1 MTSTSPGSRRRAAVV
16 CAIAGVAWSLAASGW
31 GQVDQVTVDK
41 MTQGFEAGMAAFQK
55 REWRGA
61 ITEMEKVIGIC
72 ESFPDKKAMEAPKQ
86 KLAPVYYTVGAAAYN
101 VPDFPKAISAFE
113 RFIRVFPNNEKVP
126 MARLAIARASFM
138 NKDYDKAAEI
148 FGKLEQYPSLRDQA
162 LLIQAQC
169 FKVRDKKPE
178 MMAVVEKL
186 IGGGIKT
193 QAHAGAAVLLA
204 QARAEAAE
212 WDKLE
217 PLLDQLVDGRQM
229 VENVVALNELL
240 VSVGDAQAAKGE
252 YEKATRTYA
261 KVMTPAQILAFQK
274 ERIQALEKRI
284 AANEAA
290 AGRDS
295 EQSVTLL
302 AQNAELQTELEQAR
316 SLLGEFEKMPDFM
329 PALLLRNATCWY
341 GRDKKWESIL
351 VYERLLERY
360 PKAAKEREPALFG
373 CLVSYADLMQVKTCR
388 QLCARYLTEFPKG
401 EHAGTVAYM
410 QGAVVLESGDLR
422 GAVTLL
428 GSLVDSHPDSE
439 YIDQIYLM
447 LGGAQ
452 AALGDMEPALKT
464 YKAYLSK
471 FPKGA
476 AVEEAAY
483 RAAIIP
489 VFQGRYD
496 EGRATL
502 EAFLKDQP
510 RSQYAEDAKYRLM
523 ICKYAANLYDE
534 VLSDVAKFEKEHPRG
549 VMAAEVLSLKGDCLA
564 AQSKSQEAAVDYQ
577 AAAQKAGSDEVLEYA
592 LLGAS
597 KALQRTGDWDAVSK
611 LWEDFIRQKPDHP
624 NVVTG
629 IYWITK
635 AKTRQGKLEEA
646 KQITIEQLK
655 RCLNDRQNEAVETL
669 LQQLAQVCLKRPRS
683 GAPEG
688 GAPAAVKDAGAAAPP
703 WDALAELYR
712 LLAPLDAMADATGGA
727 RLDYARVELMKLLKK
742 PEDAD
747 VLMRKIAGAKPEVLS
762 PQLLAVAGE
771 FLQSKSLDVQAEVYY
786 KYLKESYL
794 KSAWLDWAYCGL
806 GGLALS
812 KGDAKQALE
821 LFTVAME
828 EYTGSKV
835 KDSMMGRGM
844 ALLELGRPSEAKP
857 LFEQVAGTRE
867 WRGESTAQAVYY
879 LGQVEERENRLPEA
893 VAYYQ
898 RVFVAYQKYVSWVE
912 KAYLRAAQCFD
923 KLGKRPEAI
932 AHLQELLRNE
942 KLGFEVKNE
951 ARKLLRQ
958 WGASE

>member
-1 MTSTSPGSRRRAAVV
+1 MTSIAAGFCRRAATLCV
-16 CAIAGVAWSLAASGW
+16 IAGVLW
-31 GQVDQVTVDK
+31 GFAPLGRSQVDQVTVDK
-41 MTQGFEAGMAAFQK
+41 MTQGFDAGMAAFQK
-55 REWRGA
+55 RDWRGT
-61 ITEMEKVIGIC
+61 ITEMEKVIALC

-101 VPDFPKAISAFE
+101 VPDYPKCISAFE
-113 RFIRVFPNNEKVP
+113 RFIKVFPNNEKVP

-217 PLLDQLVDGRQM
+217 PLIVQLVERRQL
-229 VENVVALNELL
+229 VENVVTLNELL
-240 VSVGDAQAAKGE
+240 VSVGDAQAAKEE
-252 YEKATRTYA
+252 YEKATHTYA
-261 KVMTPAQILAFQK
+261 KVMTPAQIVAFQK
-274 ERIQALEKRI
+274 ERIQTLEKRV

-290 AGRDS
+290 AARDAEAS
-295 EQSVTLL
+295 ATIL
-302 AQNAELQTELEQAR
+302 AQNAEVQTELEQAR
-316 SLLGEFEKMPDFM
+316 NLMGEFEKLPDFM
-329 PALLLRNATCWY
+329 PALLLRNARCWY
-341 GRDKKWESIL
+341 GRDRKWESIL

-373 CLVSYADLMQVKTCR
+373 CLISYADLSQVKTCR
-388 QLCARYLTEFPKG
+388 QLCARYLAEFPKG

-428 GSLVDSHPDSE
+428 ETLVDSHPDSE

-452 AALGDMEPALKT
+452 AATGEMDKALAT
-464 YKAYLSK
+464 YRTYLSK
-471 FPKGA
+471 FPKGV

-489 VFQGRYD
+489 VFQGKYG
-496 EGRATL
+496 EGRTTL

-523 ICKYAANLYDE
+523 VCKYAANLYDE
-534 VLSDVAKFEKEHPRG
+534 VLADAAKFQQEHPRG
-549 VMAAEVLSLKGDCLA
+549 VMTAEVLSLKGDCLS
-564 AQSKSQEAAVDYQ
+564 AQNKTQEAADAYQ
-577 AAAQKAGSDEVLEYA
+577 GAAKKAGSDEVLEYA

-597 KALQRTGDWDAVSK
+597 KALQKTGDWDAVSK
-611 LWEDFIRQKPDHP
+611 LWQDFIQQKPDHP

-646 KQITIEQLK
+646 KQITIDQLK
-655 RCLNDRQNEAVETL
+655 RCLNDRNNESVETL
-669 LQQLAQVCLKRPRS
+669 LQQLAQVCLKRPRPVAAE
-683 GAPEG
+683 GAP
-688 GAPAAVKDAGAAAPP
+688 PAKEASAAPP
-703 WDALAELYR
+703 WDALGELYR
-712 LLAPLDAMADATGGA
+712 LLAPLDAIADATGGP

-762 PQLLAVAGE
+762 PQLLALAGE
-771 FLQSKSLDVQAEVYY
+771 FLQSKGLGVQAEAYY
-786 KYLKESYL
+786 KFLKENHL

-806 GGLALS
+806 GGLALA

-821 LFTVAME
+821 LYTQAME

-835 KDSMMGRGM
+835 KDSMMGRGI
-844 ALLELGRPSEAKP
+844 ALLELGRPTEAKP

-867 WRGESTAQAVYY
+867 WRGETTAQAVYY
-879 LGQVEERENRLPEA
+879 LGQVEERENRLAEA
-893 VAYYQ
+893 IAFYQ
-898 RVFVAYQKYVSWVE
+898 RVFVAYQKYVPWVE
-912 KAYLRAAQCFD
+912 KAYIRAAQCFD

-932 AHLQELLRNE
+932 AHLQELLRNP
-942 KLGFEVKNE
+942 KLGTEVKSE
-951 ARKLLRQ
+951 GRKMLRQ